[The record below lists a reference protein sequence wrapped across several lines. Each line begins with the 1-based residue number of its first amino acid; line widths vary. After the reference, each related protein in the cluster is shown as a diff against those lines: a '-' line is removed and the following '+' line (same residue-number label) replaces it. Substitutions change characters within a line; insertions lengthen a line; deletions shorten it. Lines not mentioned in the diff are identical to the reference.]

1 MRRATAFLAVLVAA
15 AGLLAAVTGSP
26 AASTP
31 RLKLIA
37 ASPMTVRGSGFVA
50 HEHVRLRLRERDH
63 ALTTRTV
70 TASSTG
76 SFTATF
82 PAARPGRCEGFSLA
96 ATGSRGSRTSMPRP
110 FQLPACRSVRAPL
123 DRGRPP
129 LG

>member
-15 AGLLAAVTGSP
+15 AGLLAAAVTGSP

-82 PAARPGRCEGFSLA
+82 PAARPGR
-96 ATGSRGSRTSMPRP
+96 
-110 FQLPACRSVRAPL
+110 
-123 DRGRPP
+123 
-129 LG
+129 